1 MEELRECCAI
11 SVEQPVKKIDSKKH
25 VDTFFIRIV
34 ICNLFINQSRCKML
48 RKEIKTVN
56 GNDINRRIKEL
67 IMMVPSF
74 SIRVVLRGQYYSI
87 DHGVLPTLLILAID
101 TMTTGTLFQV
111 KLFTHFDVDRL
122 LSQLNS
128 PFKTD

>member
-1 MEELRECCAI
+1 
-11 SVEQPVKKIDSKKH
+11 
-25 VDTFFIRIV
+25 
-34 ICNLFINQSRCKML
+34 ML

-67 IMMVPSF
+67 IMMVPSL

-111 KLFTHFDVDRL
+111 KLFTHFDVGRL

-128 PFKTD
+128 PYKTD